1 MFLDLN
7 RKQKIVLAIGIIF
20 LIILVIT
27 TPRYQEMGE
36 SRTRYY
42 SEEGKQLDLGE
53 AYLRVVVVVMVTGG
67 LIVLL
72 RNSKKG

>member
-1 MFLDLN
+1 MFLNLN

-27 TPRYQEMGE
+27 TPRYKEVGE
-36 SRTRYY
+36 SRARYY

-53 AYLRVVVVVMVTGG
+53 AFLRVVVVVLVTGG
-67 LIVLL
+67 LIMLL
-72 RNSKKG
+72 RDSKKG